1 MEDLE
6 LLWSDNALDLE
17 LYDYA
22 TKLVGERF
30 ADASLGPLPQTPP
43 TASASKYR
51 EWLAARVT

>member
-6 LLWSDNALDLE
+6 LLWNDNRHDLQ

-30 ADASLGPLPQTPP
+30 ADASLGPLPPTPL
-43 TASASKYR
+43 TASASEYR
-51 EWLAARVT
+51 EWLAARIT